1 MEIYELF
8 NERKKIKVIKLE
20 STIKHYNVP
29 IYNMINQKYDFTV
42 LYFEKSIDSAMDD
55 CEFKTI
61 YVPFKQIYKFT
72 YLSESVAKICGG
84 YDVVI
89 ALDSIN
95 ILNYFSLAFI
105 PHNFKLLYWGIG
117 APASYTRHYGDAGKI
132 YYAINDAM
140 EKRADAL
147 IFYAKEAI
155 DLHNKRGFKGPKM
168 FVAPNTTTVLKR
180 EIKPELKDSIMFIGS
195 LYLEKGLQI
204 LLDAYKAAYEEDS
217 SIVKLNLVGG
227 GKPLPMIR
235 QWVTDN
241 DLEDGIRV
249 LGPIYDNEAKAD
261 LFQKTLACISPLQ
274 GGLSV
279 LESMGYGVPYIT
291 DANAITGGEAFN
303 IEDGK
308 TGLRVEGMNVE
319 KLKDIILDIS
329 SNKKKYIEMGHN
341 AYEHYWSC
349 RKPEDMAQGVIDA
362 IEYTINN

>member
-1 MEIYELF
+1 MG
-8 NERKKIKVIKLE
+8 RKIKVIKLE

-29 IYNMINQKYDFTV
+29 VYNIINQKYDFTV
-42 LYFEKSIDSAMDD
+42 LYFEKSSDSDIED

-61 YVPFKQIYKFT
+61 YIPSKQISKFT
-72 YLSESVAKICGG
+72 YLKGNIAKICKD

-95 ILNYFSLAFI
+95 IINYFLLGFR
-105 PHNFKLLYWGIG
+105 PHKFKLLYWGIG
-117 APASYTRHYGDAGKI
+117 APASYTRHYGEAGKL
-132 YYAINDAM
+132 YYAISDSM

-147 IFYAKEAI
+147 IFYAQEAI

-168 FVAPNTTTVLKR
+168 FVAPNTTSVLKR
-180 EIKPELKDSIMFIGS
+180 EIKPEIKDSIMFIGS

-204 LLDAYKAAYEEDS
+204 LLEAYKTAYEEDQ

-227 GKPLPMIR
+227 GKPLPMIK
-235 QWVTDN
+235 QWVKN
-241 DLEDGIRV
+241 NNLEDGIQV
-249 LGPIYDNEAKAD
+249 LGPIYDNEVKAD
-261 LFQKTLACISPLQ
+261 MFQKTLACISPLQ

-291 DANAITGGEAFN
+291 DVNAITGGEAFN
-303 IEDGK
+303 IKDGE
-308 TGLRVEGMNVE
+308 TGLRVDGMNTE

-329 SNKKKYIEMGHN
+329 SNKHKYIEMGQN

-362 IEYTINN
+362 IEFVIS

>member
-1 MEIYELF
+1 MD
-8 NERKKIKVIKLE
+8 RKIKVIKLE

-29 IYNMINQKYDFTV
+29 VYNIINQKYDFTV
-42 LYFEKSIDSAMDD
+42 LYFEKSSDSAIED

-61 YVPFKQIYKFT
+61 YIPFKQISKFT
-72 YLSESVAKICGG
+72 LLKANIEKICKG

-95 ILNYFSLAFI
+95 ILNYFSLAFR
-105 PHNFKLLYWGIG
+105 PHNYKLLYWGIG
-117 APASYTRHYGDAGKI
+117 APASYTRHYGEAGKV
-132 YYAINDAM
+132 YYAISDAM

-147 IFYAKEAI
+147 VFYAREAI
-155 DLHNKRGFKGPKM
+155 DLHHKRGFKGPKM
-168 FVAPNTTTVLKR
+168 FVAPNTTSVLKR
-180 EIKPELKDSIMFIGS
+180 EVKPELKDSIMFIGS

-204 LLDAYKAAYEEDS
+204 LLDAYKAAFEKDRT
-217 SIVKLNLVGG
+217 IVKLNLVGG
-227 GKPLPMIR
+227 GKPLPQIK
-235 QWVTDN
+235 QWVSDN
-241 DLEDGIRV
+241 GLEDGIHV
-249 LGPIYDNEAKAD
+249 LGPIYDNETKAD
-261 LFQKTLACISPLQ
+261 LFQRTLACISPLQ

-308 TGLRVEGMNVE
+308 TGLRVEGMNAE

-329 SNKKKYIEMGHN
+329 SNKQKYIEMGQN
-341 AYEHYWSC
+341 AYEHYWSY

-362 IEYTINN
+362 IEYTLSKQ

>member
-1 MEIYELF
+1 METKL
-8 NERKKIKVIKLE
+8 KVIKLE

-29 IYNMINQKYDFTV
+29 VYNIINQKYDFTV
-42 LYFEKSIDSAMDD
+42 LYFEKSSDSAIED

-61 YVPFKQIYKFT
+61 YVPFKQISKFT
-72 YLSESVAKICGG
+72 LLKTNIAKICKD

-95 ILNYFSLAFI
+95 ILNYFSLAFR
-105 PHNFKLLYWGIG
+105 PHKFKLLYWGIG
-117 APASYTRHYGDAGKI
+117 APASYTRHYGEAGSV
-132 YYAINDAM
+132 YYAISDAM

-155 DLHNKRGFKGPKM
+155 ELHNKRGFKGPKM
-168 FVAPNTTTVLKR
+168 FVAPNTTSVQKR
-180 EIKPELKDSIMFIGS
+180 EVKPELKESIMFIGS

-204 LLDAYKAAYEEDS
+204 LLDAYKAAYEQGS
-217 SIVKLNLVGG
+217 RIVKLNLVGG
-227 GKPLPMIR
+227 GKPLPMIK
-235 QWVTDN
+235 QWVKDN
-241 DLEDGIRV
+241 NLEDSIHV
-249 LGPIYDNEAKAD
+249 LGPIYDNKDKAD

-308 TGLRVEGMNVE
+308 TGLRVEGMNTE
-319 KLKDIILDIS
+319 KLRDIILDIS
-329 SNKKKYIEMGHN
+329 SNKQKYIEMGQN

-362 IEYTINN
+362 IEYTMSK

>member
-1 MEIYELF
+1 MD
-8 NERKKIKVIKLE
+8 RKIKVIKLE

-29 IYNMINQKYDFTV
+29 VYNIINQKYDFTV
-42 LYFEKSIDSAMDD
+42 LYFEKSSDSAIED

-61 YVPFKQIYKFT
+61 YVPSKQISKFT
-72 YLSESVAKICGG
+72 YIKGNIAKICKD

-95 ILNYFSLAFI
+95 IINYFTLGFK
-105 PHNFKLLYWGIG
+105 PHKFKLLYWGIG
-117 APASYTRHYGDAGKI
+117 VPASYTRHYGEAAKM
-132 YYAINDAM
+132 YYMVSDCM

-147 IFYAKEAI
+147 IFYAQEAI
-155 DLHNKRGFKGPKM
+155 DLHLKRGFKGPKM
-168 FVAPNTTTVLKR
+168 FVAPNTTSVLKR
-180 EIKPELKDSIMFIGS
+180 EVKPEAKDSIMFIGS

-204 LLDAYKAAYEEDS
+204 LLDAYKAAYEKDQ

-227 GKPLPMIR
+227 GKPLPMIK
-235 QWVTDN
+235 QWVKDN
-241 DLEDGIRV
+241 NLEEGIRV

-308 TGLRVEGMNVE
+308 TGLRVEGMSVE

-329 SNKKKYIEMGHN
+329 SNKQKYIDMGEK
-341 AYEHYWSC
+341 AYQHYWSY

-362 IEYTINN
+362 IDFTLSL

>member
-1 MEIYELF
+1 MD
-8 NERKKIKVIKLE
+8 RKIKVIKLE

-29 IYNMINQKYDFTV
+29 VYNIINQKYDFTV
-42 LYFEKSIDSAMDD
+42 LYFEKSSDSAIED

-61 YVPFKQIYKFT
+61 YVPSKQISKFT
-72 YLSESVAKICGG
+72 YIKGNIAKICKD

-95 ILNYFSLAFI
+95 IINYFTLGFK

-117 APASYTRHYGDAGKI
+117 VPASYTRHYGEAGKM
-132 YYAINDAM
+132 YYMVSDCM

-147 IFYAKEAI
+147 ILYAQEAI
-155 DLHNKRGFKGPKM
+155 DLHLKRGFKGPKM
-168 FVAPNTTTVLKR
+168 FVAPNTTSVLKR
-180 EIKPELKDSIMFIGS
+180 EVKPEAKDSIMFIGS

-204 LLDAYKAAYEEDS
+204 LLDAYKAAYEKDQ

-227 GKPLPMIR
+227 GKPLPMIK
-235 QWVTDN
+235 QWVKDN
-241 DLEDGIRV
+241 NLEEGIQV

-303 IEDGK
+303 IKDGQ
-308 TGLRVEGMNVE
+308 TGLRVEGMNAE
-319 KLKDIILDIS
+319 KLKEIILDIS
-329 SNKKKYIEMGHN
+329 SNKQKYIAMGQN

-362 IEYTINN
+362 IEYTLNRKD

>member
-1 MEIYELF
+1 MD
-8 NERKKIKVIKLE
+8 RKIKVIKLE

-29 IYNMINQKYDFTV
+29 VYNIINQKYDFTV
-42 LYFEKSIDSAMDD
+42 LYFEKSSDSAIED

-61 YVPFKQIYKFT
+61 YVPSKQISKFT
-72 YLSESVAKICGG
+72 YIKGNIAKICKD

-95 ILNYFSLAFI
+95 IINYFTLGFK

-117 APASYTRHYGDAGKI
+117 APASYTRHYGEAGKM
-132 YYAINDAM
+132 YYMVSDCM
-140 EKRADAL
+140 DKRADAL
-147 IFYAKEAI
+147 IFYAQEAI
-155 DLHNKRGFKGPKM
+155 DLHNKQGFKGPKM
-168 FVAPNTTTVLKR
+168 FVAPNTTSVLKR
-180 EIKPELKDSIMFIGS
+180 EVKPELKNSIMFIGS

-204 LLDAYKAAYEEDS
+204 LLDAYKAAYHENN
-217 SIVKLNLVGG
+217 SIVKLYLVGG
-227 GKPLPMIR
+227 GKPLPMIKK
-235 QWVTDN
+235 WVEDN
-241 DLEDGIRV
+241 NLENGINV

-303 IEDGK
+303 IKDGQ
-308 TGLRVEGMNVE
+308 TGLRVEGMNAE
-319 KLKDIILDIS
+319 KLKEIILDIS
-329 SNKKKYIEMGHN
+329 SNKRKYIAMGQN
-341 AYEHYWSC
+341 AYNHYWAY

-362 IEYTINN
+362 IEYVMNK